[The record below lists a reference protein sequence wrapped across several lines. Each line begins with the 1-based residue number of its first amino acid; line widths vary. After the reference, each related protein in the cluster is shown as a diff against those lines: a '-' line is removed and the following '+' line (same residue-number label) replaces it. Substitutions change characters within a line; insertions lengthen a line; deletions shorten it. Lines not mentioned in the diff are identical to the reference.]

1 MLIAISAH
9 SYQEQ
14 SKLKYFFFDSESE
27 LLRDIKENLEF
38 NLSEYTTKFKLTDEV
53 KFMWYSLKAP
63 ISKFSINTKGY
74 SPVLTSVKET
84 NRSLIDNLTL
94 VISENSFHF
103 EGTVNNIEY
112 YSDILN
118 MDSIDNIFLHNLTLQ
133 NLQVFETLDK

>member
-27 LLRDIKENLEF
+27 LLRDIKENLEL

-63 ISKFSINTKGY
+63 ISKFSLNTKGY
-74 SPVLTSVKET
+74 SPILTSVKET

>member
-14 SKLKYFFFDSESE
+14 SKLKYFFLDSESD
-27 LLRDIKENLEF
+27 LLQDIKDNLES

-53 KFMWYSLKAP
+53 KFMWYSSKAP
-63 ISKFSINTKGY
+63 ISKFSLNTEGY
-74 SPVLTSVKET
+74 SPIFTSVKQT
-84 NRSLIDNLTL
+84 NRTLIENLTL

-103 EGTVNNIEY
+103 EGIVDNVEY

-118 MDSIDNIFLHNLTLQ
+118 LDAINKIILCNKSLHII
-133 NLQVFETLDK
+133 

>member
-27 LLRDIKENLEF
+27 LLRDIKENLEL

-63 ISKFSINTKGY
+63 ISKFSLNTKGY

-84 NRSLIDNLTL
+84 NRSLIDNLIL

>member
-14 SKLKYFFFDSESE
+14 SKLKYFFLESESD
-27 LLRDIKENLEF
+27 LLQDIKENLEF

-63 ISKFSINTKGY
+63 INKFSINNNGY
-74 SPVLTSVKET
+74 SPVLTSVKQT
-84 NRSLIDNLTL
+84 TRTLIENLTL

-103 EGTVNNIEY
+103 EGIVDNVEY

-118 MDSIDNIFLHNLTLQ
+118 IKNLDAIFLHNRTLQ
-133 NLQVFETLDK
+133 NSQV

>member
-27 LLRDIKENLEF
+27 LLRDIKENLEL

-63 ISKFSINTKGY
+63 ISKFSLNTKGY

-118 MDSIDNIFLHNLTLQ
+118 MDSVDNIFLHNLTLQ

>member
-27 LLRDIKENLEF
+27 LLRDIKENLEL

>member
-53 KFMWYSLKAP
+53 KLMWYSLKAP
-63 ISKFSINTKGY
+63 ISKFSLNTKGY